1 METSYKEMLANIR
14 AFVFDIDGV
23 LTDGSLILIGSDQIR
38 TMNIKDG
45 YALGEAVRNGY
56 QLFILSA
63 GSPSEG
69 VRLRLEKLGIKEIH
83 LGVKDK
89 KSLLT
94 DLMKSHGLHQAE
106 VAYMGDD
113 LPDYEVMDV
122 AGLRCCPADAV
133 AQIKAKCHFI
143 SSYPGG
149 KGCVRD
155 LLEQAM
161 RLQGKW
167 PYSTH

>member
-1 METSYKEMLANIR
+1 MMMVFALVFVLVFVSSFVLLREMLMKKH
-14 AFVFDIDGV
+14 D
-23 LTDGSLILIGSDQIR
+23 LTRDQI
-38 TMNIKDG
+38 
-45 YALGEAVRNGY
+45 L
-56 QLFILSA
+56 
-63 GSPSEG
+63 
-69 VRLRLEKLGIKEIH
+69 
-83 LGVKDK
+83 
-89 KSLLT
+89 
-94 DLMKSHGLHQAE
+94 
-106 VAYMGDD
+106 YMGDD